1 MKTVVGMMFDFA
13 FSKDNAGENKQS
25 AEKIDRSYFF
35 TQQGQGDD
43 YGGDRIKIG
52 KNSAVLAFQISDAV
66 FI

>member
-1 MKTVVGMMFDFA
+1 METVVGMMFDFA

-43 YGGDRIKIG
+43 YGGDRINIS
-52 KNSAVLAFQISDAV
+52 KNSTVLAFEVSDTV
-66 FI
+66 LV

>member
-1 MKTVVGMMFDFA
+1 METVVGMMFDFA

-43 YGGDRIKIG
+43 YGGDDG
-52 KNSAVLAFQISDAV
+52 HQDGQTAED
-66 FI
+66 